1 MFKKKVGYMNNQ
13 KDYKEK
19 YYTVLS
25 MFEDLR
31 KVNVQM
37 GENFQVCRKE
47 KDVLKKENDRLTRN
61 NKYLEDYVD
70 RLLNII
76 DNTNIGKVIDENNEL
91 KANIKAIEDLS
102 TASLLDIME
111 TITIE
116 LQDRQSKTNPYNDG
130 FEVISVDL

>member
-76 DNTNIGKVIDENNEL
+76 DETDIGKVIDENNEL

-111 TITIE
+111 TKTIE
-116 LQDRQSKTNPYNDG
+116 LQDRQSKTNPYDDG